1 MTPIDVSLSAA
12 PETVEVI
19 GALSDDLGTDWT
31 LIGGLMVGVH
41 LAANDR
47 QPIRLTKDVDLLID
61 ARAVVAPPRLE
72 QAASTLVELG
82 FKPEAHPNEAGE
94 TVCHRFARD
103 TVKVDLLAPEG
114 LQPTSRS
121 LTTVPG
127 ARTIQAPGGT
137 QALRRSSIV
146 EIRSGAATAAVRIPS
161 LLGALIAKACALP
174 VSDHVEDQE
183 RDVAV
188 LLTLVDDPVAMRAEI
203 DDQGRGPRRKDL
215 RRLRGCQPLM
225 SRDHRGWRG
234 IATHDQDVGRAVLQ
248 VLLNQ

>member
-1 MTPIDVSLSAA
+1 MTPVDVSLSAA

-72 QAASTLVELG
+72 QAASTL
-82 FKPEAHPNEAGE
+82 
-94 TVCHRFARD
+94 
-103 TVKVDLLAPEG
+103 
-114 LQPTSRS
+114 
-121 LTTVPG
+121 
-127 ARTIQAPGGT
+127 
-137 QALRRSSIV
+137 
-146 EIRSGAATAAVRIPS
+146 
-161 LLGALIAKACALP
+161 
-174 VSDHVEDQE
+174 DHVEDQE

-234 IATHDQDVGRAVLQ
+234 IAAHDQDVGRAVLQ
-248 VLLNQ
+248 VLLNL